1 MLKIGGQK
9 VPTKTLVLLLS
20 ESLLIVLGLA
30 LATAMRFA
38 SSRWEYAGGNP
49 IVRFLIVVLMCEF
62 ALYYNDLYDVEV
74 MKSRSRLLIG
84 LLQALGVACI
94 GLAMIYYITPGVSL
108 GRGIAAFAIPTI
120 MTLIFGW
127 RVLLDSKGLFLS
139 PQSGAGPDCRHR
151 FNRHCSHSRNLL
163 ASRSQPQGPRLSR

>member
-1 MLKIGGQK
+1 MLKIGGQTI
-9 VPTKTLVLLLS
+9 PTKTLVLLLS
-20 ESLLIVLGLA
+20 ESLLIILGLA

-49 IVRFLIVVLMCEF
+49 VLRFLIVVLMCEF

-94 GLAMIYYITPGVSL
+94 GLAMVYYIAPGVSL
-108 GRGIAAFAIPTI
+108 GRA
-120 MTLIFGW
+120 
-127 RVLLDSKGLFLS
+127 LLHLLS
-139 PQSGAGPDCRHR
+139 PPS
-151 FNRHCSHSRNLL
+151 
-163 ASRSQPQGPRLSR
+163 